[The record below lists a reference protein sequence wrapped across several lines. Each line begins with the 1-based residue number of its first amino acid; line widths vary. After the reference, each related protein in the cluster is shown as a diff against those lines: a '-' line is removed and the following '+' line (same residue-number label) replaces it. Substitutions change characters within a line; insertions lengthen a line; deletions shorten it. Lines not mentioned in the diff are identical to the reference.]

1 MKEHIKSRL
10 FERDMLVEYVSK
22 TKALEIMQNQIAEL
36 EKNID
41 ALDEDIEE
49 LEDSGLDRT
58 VEILCKTRNSLN
70 LERLE
75 LEIHICKLRL
85 WLAEFERDMLIEYV
99 SKAKAL
105 EVMQTQI
112 VDLENL
118 IEAFDKDIEELDGAG
133 LNRTV
138 EILCKTRNSLNLE
151 RLELEIHICKLRLW
165 LAEFELE
172 RQLAR

>member
-1 MKEHIKSRL
+1 MKDYIKSRL

-22 TKALEIMQNQIAEL
+22 VKALEVMQTQIAEL

-85 WLAEFERDMLIEYV
+85 WI
-99 SKAKAL
+99 
-105 EVMQTQI
+105 
-112 VDLENL
+112 
-118 IEAFDKDIEELDGAG
+118 
-133 LNRTV
+133 
-138 EILCKTRNSLNLE
+138 
-151 RLELEIHICKLRLW
+151 
-165 LAEFELE
+165 AEFELE
-172 RQLAR
+172 RQVAR

>member
-1 MKEHIKSRL
+1 MKEYIKSRL
-10 FERDMLVEYVSK
+10 SERDMLAEYVSK
-22 TKALEIMQNQIAEL
+22 VKAVEVTQNRITEL

-85 WLAEFERDMLIEYV
+85 WIAEFE
-99 SKAKAL
+99 KA
-105 EVMQTQI
+105 
-112 VDLENL
+112 
-118 IEAFDKDIEELDGAG
+118 
-133 LNRTV
+133 
-138 EILCKTRNSLNLE
+138 
-151 RLELEIHICKLRLW
+151 
-165 LAEFELE
+165 

>member
-1 MKEHIKSRL
+1 MKDYIGKQSL
-10 FERDMLVEYVSK
+10 KDMLVEYVSK
-22 TKALEIMQNQIAEL
+22 VKALGIMQNQIAEL

-41 ALDEDIEE
+41 ALDKDIEE

-85 WLAEFERDMLIEYV
+85 WM
-99 SKAKAL
+99 
-105 EVMQTQI
+105 
-112 VDLENL
+112 
-118 IEAFDKDIEELDGAG
+118 
-133 LNRTV
+133 
-138 EILCKTRNSLNLE
+138 
-151 RLELEIHICKLRLW
+151 
-165 LAEFELE
+165 AEFELA

>member
-22 TKALEIMQNQIAEL
+22 TKALEVIQTQIADL
-36 EKNID
+36 ENLIEAFDK
-41 ALDEDIEE
+41 DIEE
-49 LEDSGLDRT
+49 LDEAGLDRT

-85 WLAEFERDMLIEYV
+85 WLAEFE
-99 SKAKAL
+99 KA
-105 EVMQTQI
+105 
-112 VDLENL
+112 
-118 IEAFDKDIEELDGAG
+118 
-133 LNRTV
+133 
-138 EILCKTRNSLNLE
+138 
-151 RLELEIHICKLRLW
+151 
-165 LAEFELE
+165 

>member
-1 MKEHIKSRL
+1 MKDYMGRRSLK
-10 FERDMLVEYVSK
+10 DMFAEYVSK
-22 TKALEIMQNQIAEL
+22 VKAVEVMQNRITQL

-85 WLAEFERDMLIEYV
+85 WI
-99 SKAKAL
+99 
-105 EVMQTQI
+105 
-112 VDLENL
+112 
-118 IEAFDKDIEELDGAG
+118 
-133 LNRTV
+133 
-138 EILCKTRNSLNLE
+138 
-151 RLELEIHICKLRLW
+151 
-165 LAEFELE
+165 AEFELE
-172 RQLAR
+172 RQSAR